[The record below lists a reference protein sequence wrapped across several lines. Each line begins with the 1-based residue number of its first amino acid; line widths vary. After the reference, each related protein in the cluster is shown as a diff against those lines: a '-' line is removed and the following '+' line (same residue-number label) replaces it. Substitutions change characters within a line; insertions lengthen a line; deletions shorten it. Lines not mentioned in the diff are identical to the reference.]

1 MLIALTRPVSP
12 SIVRCELTHLERQPI
27 DLDLARAQHTE
38 YEACLARLGCKV
50 QRLPVA
56 LDLPDSVF
64 VEDIAIVLDEIAVI
78 TRPGAVSRRPE
89 VPAVAGALE
98 AYRRLLHI
106 EAPGTLDGGDVL
118 RIGRDLYVGL
128 SGRSNTAGVE
138 QLRCLVEPFGYRV
151 EGIMVSGCLHLK
163 SAVTQVAE
171 GTLLLNPEWVSPK
184 RFGEMKIIAVDPTE
198 PHAANA
204 LLLDRIAILSAAYPA
219 TRKRLERKNIPFVV
233 VDVSELAKAEG
244 AVTCCSLIFE
254 VE

>member
-1 MLIALTRPVSP
+1 MV
-12 SIVRCELTHLERQPI
+12 
-27 DLDLARAQHTE
+27 LAE
-38 YEACLARLGCKV
+38 M
-50 QRLPVA
+50 
-56 LDLPDSVF
+56 
-64 VEDIAIVLDEIAVI
+64 AVI
-78 TRPGAVSRRPE
+78 TRPGASLRRPE
-89 VPAVAGALE
+89 IPSVARALE
-98 AYRRLLHI
+98 AYRRLLYI
-106 EAPGTLDGGDVL
+106 AAPGTLDGGDVL
-118 RIGRDLYVGL
+118 RMGRQLLVGL

-204 LLLDRIAILSAAYPA
+204 LLLDRTAILPAAYPA
-219 TRKRLERKNIPFVV
+219 TRKRLERDNIPLAV

-254 VE
+254 I